1 MISQQLIGKDPEAG
15 GRAVIRGARR
25 TKSTMK
31 ILVHN
36 GRSNS
41 KLGPTEQAGGVL
53 TVAPRDSA
61 ITEEWVPRRER
72 ERDWQTNDDSDQT
85 RII

>member
-1 MISQQLIGKDPEAG
+1 LIGKDPEGG

-25 TKSTMK
+25 TKPTMK
-31 ILVHN
+31 ILGRN

-53 TVAPRDSA
+53 TVAPRNAA
-61 ITEEWVPRRER
+61 ITEECVPRRV
-72 ERDWQTNDDSDQT
+72 RDWQTNDDSDQT
-85 RII
+85 RIT